1 MSKATGS
8 NHYRVH
14 GLCIESDFDFTEL
27 SGCELPP
34 GHGSDVDLLL
44 LRKARQGLPEPSARQ
59 WSVHRTGS
67 LSVAHGPWGT
77 VFESYCGSRAWLPAD
92 ASAQGATLHVARAPG
107 ISRDLFHHTVLHA
120 FVPLALVLHG
130 HTLVHAA
137 CVAVGGRAFLFPGES
152 RMGKSTLAAGFAA
165 RGLPVFSDDVV
176 RVQVD
181 AAGCV
186 RVWPGYPG
194 ARLRGESFL
203 LGASQRG
210 QRPGR
215 YGLPRFRVHTTP
227 VVGVPA
233 EGVEVAA
240 VCFLGRSRT
249 VAPSWARLSPMQAIT
264 PWVESCFLLSLPKPQ
279 RLRAAFERGSQLAR
293 SAPAWR
299 VAYRRSSPHF
309 ATLCT
314 RLVEAMEAIAASGTP
329 HR

>member
-1 MSKATGS
+1 MSPWEMELRES
-8 NHYRVH
+8 NIRKLNRGVH
-14 GLCIESDFDFTEL
+14 
-27 SGCELPP
+27 
-34 GHGSDVDLLL
+34 DVL
-44 LRKARQGLPEPSARQ
+44 
-59 WSVHRTGS
+59 
-67 LSVAHGPWGT
+67 
-77 VFESYCGSRAWLPAD
+77 
-92 ASAQGATLHVARAPG
+92 
-107 ISRDLFHHTVLHA
+107 I
-120 FVPLALVLHG
+120 
-130 HTLVHAA
+130 
-137 CVAVGGRAFLFPGES
+137 VGGGINGAVSAAALSAKGARVALIDRRDF
-152 RMGKSTLAAGFAA
+152 AGFAA

-181 AAGCV
+181 AAGCL

-233 EGVEVAA
+233 EGLEVAA